1 MAPPPAVGIGDNAA
15 MPTTSQDTA
24 ERLPICGVVIT
35 RNEGDRIG
43 RCLGSMRGLCT
54 ELLVV
59 DSGSDDDTV
68 SVARAMGARVEH
80 QDWLGFAAQKN
91 HAISRAAQPWLLL
104 LDADEWL
111 ADGTADAIR
120 ELFASGRVGDADAWV
135 LTRRNWF
142 LGRRL
147 RGGEDSERLVRPGW
161 RYLPALVHE
170 YPDLRGKRL
179 RRLGA
184 EIEHDTARSYADH
197 LRKQS
202 SYAALW
208 AQQRHE
214 AGRRCGPFAGWI
226 HAVASLAKAYV
237 LRAAFLEG
245 REGWLFHRAHA
256 GYVVEKYRRL
266 HALGR
271 TPPARD

>member
-1 MAPPPAVGIGDNAA
+1 MGDNAP
-15 MPTTSQDTA
+15 MPSHPANADA
-24 ERLPICGVVIT
+24 RLPISGVVIT
-35 RNEGDRIG
+35 RNEGDRIA
-43 RCLGSMRGLCT
+43 RCLGSMQGLCT

-68 SVARAMGARVEH
+68 AVARGLGARVEH
-80 QDWLGFAAQKN
+80 QDWLGYSAQKN
-91 HAISRAAQPWLLL
+91 HAISRASQPWLLL

-111 ADGTADAIR
+111 AAGAADAIR
-120 ELFASGRVGDADAWV
+120 ALFASGRQDHADAWV

-147 RGGEDSERLVRPGW
+147 RGGEASERLVRPDW

-179 RRLGA
+179 QPLDA
-184 EIEHDTARSYADH
+184 EIEHDTARSYAEH
-197 LRKQS
+197 LAKQS
-202 SYAALW
+202 RYAELW
-208 AQQRHE
+208 ARQRH
-214 AGRRCGPFAGWI
+214 AGGRRCGPLAGWV
-226 HAVASLAKAYV
+226 HAAASLAKAYL
-237 LRAAFLEG
+237 LRAAFLDG

-256 GYVVEKYRRL
+256 GYVLEKYRRL

-271 TPPARD
+271 RQPAR